1 MSANGENG
9 KPADDKPHRSL
20 VERAAERLARQ
31 GGGQPSDAA
40 PSPAPNVHAASQATL
55 APAKPP
61 GTAAPAGAAGAD
73 LMEPPPRPG
82 SEEPGSRRF
91 TRNRVKLDMDALR
104 AAGLVTSHSE
114 RSQIAEEFRLIK
126 RPLLLKAF
134 AEPPDAIENGN
145 LIMVTS
151 AKPGEGKTFCSVSL
165 AMSIAL
171 ERDLTVLLID
181 ADVAKPDV
189 LNVLGIEAE
198 KGLVD
203 LIADDDLDLSD
214 VLIRTDLE
222 NLTILPAGRQ
232 HHLATELLASDKMD
246 KFVTDIAR
254 RYPDR
259 VIIIDSPPVLM
270 SSVPGVLALHVGQ
283 TLFVVEAQSTM
294 QQAVENALGL
304 IASCKNINLLLN
316 KAQPTGN
323 SERFGAYYG
332 YNR

>member
-1 MSANGENG
+1 MTSNGDNDKSAREPG
-9 KPADDKPHRSL
+9 RSL
-20 VERAAERLARQ
+20 VERAAERLARY
-31 GGGQPSDAA
+31 GGHDPDLAAA
-40 PSPAPNVHAASQATL
+40 PVPPPAEPAPARAQ
-55 APAKPP
+55 APAP
-61 GTAAPAGAAGAD
+61 APAAEAD
-73 LMEPPPRPG
+73 VMEAPRPG
-82 SEEPGSRRF
+82 PASHETPGRRF

-104 AAGLVTSHSE
+104 TAGLVTSHSE
-114 RSQIAEEFRLIK
+114 RTQIAEEFRLIK

-134 AEPPDAIENGN
+134 ATPPDDIENGN

-151 AKPGEGKTFCSVSL
+151 SKAGEGKTFCAVSL

-203 LIADDDLDLSD
+203 LIADEGLDLSD

-246 KFVTDIAR
+246 KFVTEIAR

-259 VIIIDSPPVLM
+259 VIIFDSPPALM

-283 TLFVVEAQSTM
+283 TLFVVEAQRTV
-294 QQAVENALGL
+294 QQAVDNALGL
-304 IASCKNINLLLN
+304 IASCKNISLLLN
-316 KAQPTGN
+316 KAESGGS
-323 SERFGAYYG
+323 SERFGAYYD
-332 YNR
+332 YYR